1 MTTIITKNS
10 STASAVPAAGVLT
23 QGELAVNVTDKK
35 LYTKNSSGAVVEI
48 GPTTVATANALTTA
62 RTIGGTSFDGTAD
75 ILVGLASEATIL
87 QNTRAISLSGGVT
100 GTVNFNGSA
109 PVDIVSTVNFAINN
123 PTSTFNVTLGAS
135 AGAALTTASQ
145 ATLIGNEAGKAITT
159 PTANTA
165 VGHQALLTNIVGT
178 GNTAIGTSAMNKV
191 TGNYNTAIGNFTGN
205 ALTSAFSNTLLGDSA
220 GNNLTT
226 GSSNICIGLSSFAS
240 SPTVSNEITLGGN
253 SISALRCNVT
263 SISSLSDARDK
274 TDIVDT
280 AYGVDFLN
288 TLQPRQFKW
297 ATRDGSPKDGKVE
310 QGFIA
315 QELLEA
321 AGVDKN
327 KLNLVYE
334 SNPEKL
340 EDTAGNLI
348 PILVKAIQELSAR
361 VTELE
366 NN

>member
-10 STASAVPAAGVLT
+10 STGGAVPTAGVLT

-35 LYTKNSSGAVVEI
+35 LYTKNSSGVVVELA
-48 GPTTVATANALTTA
+48 PTTVATADALTTA
-62 RTIGGTSFDGTAD
+62 
-75 ILVGLASEATIL
+75 
-87 QNTRAISLSGGVT
+87 RAISLSGGVT

-123 PTSTFNVTLGAS
+123 PTGTNNVTLGVGS
-135 AGAALTTASQ
+135 GAALTTGSSN
-145 ATLIGNEAGKAITT
+145 TFIGTDSGKLVTT
-159 PTANTA
+159 SVSNTA
-165 VGHQALLTNIVGT
+165 LGHEALRDDVTGT
-178 GNTAIGTSAMNKV
+178 GNTAIGKNALNKCL
-191 TGNYNTAIGNFTGN
+191 GNFNCAIGFIAGN
-205 ALTSAFSNTLLGDSA
+205 AATSAFSNTFLGDSA
-220 GNNLTT
+220 GANVTT
-226 GSSNICIGLSSFAS
+226 GQGNVNVGQASYAS
-240 SPTVSNEITLGGN
+240 SPTVSYEVTLGGSN
-253 SISALRCNVT
+253 ITALRCNVT

-340 EDTAGNLI
+340 EATAGNLI

>member
-10 STASAVPAAGVLT
+10 STASAIPAAGALT
-23 QGELAVNVTDKK
+23 QGELAVNVTDRK
-35 LYTKNSSGAVVEI
+35 LYTKNSSNAVVSL
-48 GPTTVATANALTTA
+48 G
-62 RTIGGTSFDGTAD
+62 AD
-75 ILVGLASEATIL
+75 FAS
-87 QNTRAISLSGGVT
+87 
-100 GTVNFNGSA
+100 
-109 PVDIVSTVNFAINN
+109 NN
-123 PTSTFNVTLGAS
+123 PTGTSNVTIGAS
-135 AGAALTTASQ
+135 AGAALTTAASS
-145 ATLIGNEAGKAITT
+145 TFVGNEAGKAVTT
-159 PTANTA
+159 AGSNTA
-165 VGHQALLTNIVGT
+165 VGDLALSTNIVGT
-178 GNTAIGTSAMNKV
+178 GNTAIGKSAMNKV
-191 TGNYNTAIGNFTGN
+191 TGNYNTAVGNFAGN

-253 SISALRCNVT
+253 SIAALRCNVT

-288 TLQPRQFKW
+288 TLQPRQFTW
-297 ATRDGSPKDGKVE
+297 ATRDGSSKDGKVE

-321 AGVDKN
+321 AGADKD

-340 EDTAGNLI
+340 EATAGNLI

>member
-10 STASAVPAAGVLT
+10 STANAVPSAGVLT

-35 LYTKNSSGAVVEI
+35 LYTKNSSGVVIEI
-48 GPTTVATANALTTA
+48 APTSVATANALTTA
-62 RTIGGTSFDGTAD
+62 
-75 ILVGLASEATIL
+75 
-87 QNTRAISLSGGVT
+87 RAISLSGGVT

-109 PVDIVSTVNFAINN
+109 PVAIVSTVNFAINN
-123 PTSTFNVTLGAS
+123 PTASNNVTLGAN
-135 AGAALTTASQ
+135 AGVALTTGVSNTFIGSQ
-145 ATLIGNEAGKAITT
+145 AGKTVTTAPSNTALGNEALRDDVTG
-159 PTANTA
+159 
-165 VGHQALLTNIVGT
+165 V
-178 GNTAIGTSAMNKV
+178 GNTAIGKNALNKCL
-191 TGNYNTAIGNFTGN
+191 GNFNTAIGFIAGN
-205 ALTSAFSNTLLGDSA
+205 AATTAFSNTFLGDSA
-220 GNNLTT
+220 GANVTT
-226 GSSNICIGLSSFAS
+226 GQGNVNVGQNSLAS
-240 SPTVSNEITLGGN
+240 AATVSNEITLGNAN
-253 SISALRCNVT
+253 SAALRCNVQ

-274 TDIVDT
+274 TNIVDT
-280 AYGVDFLN
+280 SYGVDFLN
-288 TLQPRQFKW
+288 TLQPRQFTW
-297 ATRDGSPKDGKVE
+297 ATRDGSSKDGKVE

-321 AGVDKN
+321 AGADKN

-340 EDTAGNLI
+340 EATAGNLI

>member
-10 STASAVPAAGVLT
+10 STGGAVPTAGVLT

-159 PTANTA
+159 PTATTA
-165 VGHQALLTNIVGT
+165 VGHQALKDDVTGV
-178 GNTAIGTSAMNKV
+178 GNTAIGTQALTKCL
-191 TGNYNTAIGNFTGN
+191 GNYNLGVGSFAGNN
-205 ALTSAFSNTLLGDSA
+205 ATSAFSNTFVGDLAGTNVTTGQGNVLLGQNA
-220 GNNLTT
+220 R
-226 GSSNICIGLSSFAS
+226 AS
-240 SPTVSNEITLGGN
+240 SPTVSFEVTLGGS
-253 SISALRCNVT
+253 SITALRCNVT

-321 AGVDKN
+321 AGADKN

-340 EDTAGNLI
+340 EATAGNLI